1 MQFGKSGTD
10 LGSSVMLC
18 ARDRPVGDARMGCLG
33 PGSHLGCVEG
43 GGGVRHGFR
52 SVTFVRT
59 RAGRCGRREGARVL
73 LASAVQRQT
82 VNFVG
87 KNIVAKLFPH
97 SPPRS
102 RTRPQ
107 DAGRRLLGRPPRAAG
122 ASTAERRHTPR
133 RPRARRRQRPRRPRG
148 RVGVPAPA
156 PRRPRRRHPPP
167 AARRSRRARVH
178 RHGLRRTDGNAGGSL
193 DLRPINLRG
202 DHTTRY
208 TRDTRPDT
216 TSKNSSSLAKFSDRT
231 SWLFLGRVGPDS
243 SSLAT
248 Y

>member
-1 MQFGKSGTD
+1 MQFGKSGRI
-10 LGSSVMLC
+10 SAVALC
-18 ARDRPVGDARMGCLG
+18 ARDRPVGDARKGLLG
-33 PGSHLGCVEG
+33 PGSHLGGVEG

-73 LASAVQRQT
+73 LWFGRSGVRRFSS

-87 KNIVAKLFPH
+87 L
-97 SPPRS
+97 PRQTFS
-102 RTRPQ
+102 SLPTRALAPQ

-122 ASTAERRHTPR
+122 TSTAERRHPPR

-148 RVGVPAPA
+148 GVGVPAPA
-156 PRRPRRRHPPP
+156 PRRPRRRHPSP
-167 AARRSRRARVH
+167 AARRSGRARVH

-193 DLRPINLRG
+193 DIRPINLRG
-202 DHTTRY
+202 DHTTRH

-216 TSKNSSSLAKFSDRT
+216 TSKALL
-231 SWLFLGRVGPDS
+231 WLF
-243 SSLAT
+243 
-248 Y
+248 

>member
-33 PGSHLGCVEG
+33 PGSHLGGVEG

-52 SVTFVRT
+52 SVTFVRNA
-59 RAGRCGRREGARVL
+59 RGSVWPARRGTSPPLVRPFR
-73 LASAVQRQT
+73 RQT
-82 VNFVG
+82 VQLVSWAFL
-87 KNIVAKLFPH
+87 AKLFPH
-97 SPPRS
+97 SPPARS
-102 RTRPQ
+102 HCTRPQ
-107 DAGRRLLGRPPRAAG
+107 DAGRRLLGRPSRAAG

-148 RVGVPAPA
+148 GVGVPAPA

-178 RHGLRRTDGNAGGSL
+178 RHGLRRTDGNDGGSL
-193 DLRPINLRG
+193 DIRPINLRG
-202 DHTTRY
+202 DHTTR
-208 TRDTRPDT
+208 
-216 TSKNSSSLAKFSDRT
+216 
-231 SWLFLGRVGPDS
+231 
-243 SSLAT
+243 
-248 Y
+248 